1 MNVNPVGKWKMIER
15 IIRWQQPVIKQTL
28 IISSI
33 VMGSLLS
40 SGLSAQNSSE
50 ISEQYP
56 EVADLFNAFD
66 VTQAKAFEEI
76 AAINSDPATQQMRN
90 ELQMNMKLRASMSMR
105 EMMASGMMT
114 HEVAM
119 ETGMGNGPHHDLEV
133 AARMR
138 LLEVMRS
145 KHSNESAET
154 AFENSSAIS
163 RHTAEVFKHGR
174 NFEEALF
181 AIYIDDEV
189 DDKLAAVA
197 DAIESYLSD
206 DQHSVAIVPKES
218 DYLLSHDQANGLKT
232 AFPLLRGFM
241 WTHQWLQ
248 LAALE
253 AVILQGLDSQFNGG
267 VDVALE
273 RFWNKI
279 GSSGG
284 MTMFPAPGEL
294 PMAPAIAPDLYS
306 QSPEAAIIL
315 DNLNLLETVI
325 ADILAFPNAENRD
338 ELMDQAIAYFT
349 GKDTNNAQSM
359 DYLLFALRGGI
370 YNQGGPA
377 VGDLMQSERNRAR
390 EAMNMQ
396 HNMIMSSP
404 Q

>member
-1 MNVNPVGKWKMIER
+1 MIKK
-15 IIRWQQPVIKQTL
+15 IVRWQLPVIKKAL
-28 IISSI
+28 IISSM
-33 VMGSLLS
+33 VLNSLIS
-40 SGLSAQNSSE
+40 SGLSAQNTAV

-66 VTQAKAFEEI
+66 VTQAKALEEI
-76 AAINSDPATQQMRN
+76 AAINADPATQQVRN
-90 ELQMNMKLRASMSMR
+90 ELQMNMNMRASMTMR
-105 EMMASGMMT
+105 EMMASGVMT
-114 HEVAM
+114 QEAAM
-119 ETGMGNGPHHDLEV
+119 EMGMNNGPHHDLEV

-138 LLEVMRS
+138 LLEVMRG
-145 KHSNESAET
+145 KHSNESAEA
-154 AFENSSAIS
+154 AFENSSAID

-181 AIYIDDEV
+181 TIYIDGDV

-197 DAIESYLSD
+197 NAIENYLSD
-206 DQHSVAIVPKES
+206 DQHSVATVPKES
-218 DYLLSHDQANGLKT
+218 DYLLSHEQANGLKT

-253 AVILQGLDSQFNGG
+253 AVILQGLDPQFNGG

-325 ADILAFPNAENRD
+325 ADILAFPNAQSRE
-338 ELMDQAIAYFT
+338 ESMSQAITYFT
-349 GKDTNNAQSM
+349 GKDTNNAESM

-377 VGDLMQSERNRAR
+377 VGELMQSERNRAR
-390 EAMNMQ
+390 EAMDMQ

>member
-1 MNVNPVGKWKMIER
+1 MIER
-15 IIRWQQPVIKQTL
+15 IFRWQQPVIKQTL

-33 VMGSLLS
+33 VLSSFLS
-40 SGLSAQNSSE
+40 SGLSAQNTAE

-66 VTQAKAFEEI
+66 VTQAKALEEI
-76 AAINSDPATQQMRN
+76 AAINADPATQQVRN
-90 ELQMNMKLRASMSMR
+90 ELQMNMKLRASMTMR

-114 HEVAM
+114 HEAAM
-119 ETGMGNGPHHDLEV
+119 EMGMNNGPHHDLEV

-138 LLEVMRS
+138 LLEVMRG
-145 KHSNESAET
+145 KHSNESAEA
-154 AFENSSAIS
+154 AFENSSAIG

-174 NFEEALF
+174 NFEKALF
-181 AIYIDDEV
+181 TIYIDDDV

-206 DQHSVAIVPKES
+206 DQHSVAVVPKES

-232 AFPLLRGFM
+232 AFPLLRGFL

-253 AVILQGLDSQFNGG
+253 AVILQGLDPQFNGG

-273 RFWNKI
+273 RFWKKI

-315 DNLNLLETVI
+315 DNLNLLESLI

-338 ELMDQAIAYFT
+338 ELMDQAITYFT
-349 GKDTNNAQSM
+349 GKDSNNTQSM

-377 VGDLMQSERNRAR
+377 VGELMQSERNRAR

-404 Q
+404 

>member
-1 MNVNPVGKWKMIER
+1 MTER
-15 IIRWQQPVIKQTL
+15 IIRWQKSVIKQTL
-28 IISSI
+28 
-33 VMGSLLS
+33 VMSSLLMAS
-40 SGLSAQNSSE
+40 FISTGSTAQNAE
-50 ISEQYP
+50 LIQDQYP

-66 VTQAKAFEEI
+66 VTQAKALEEI
-76 AAINSDPATQQMRN
+76 AAINANPATQQVRN
-90 ELQMNMKLRASMSMR
+90 ELLMNMNMRARMSMS
-105 EMMASGMMT
+105 EMMAEGMMN
-114 HEVAM
+114 HNGPM
-119 ETGMGNGPHHDLEV
+119 DMGMSNGPHHELEV
-133 AARMR
+133 AARIR
-138 LLEVMRS
+138 LLETMRD
-145 KHSNESAET
+145 KHSNEAAET
-154 AFENSSAIS
+154 AFENSAALG

-181 AIYIDDEV
+181 AIYIDDNI
-189 DDKLAAVA
+189 DDKKAAVA
-197 DAIESYLSD
+197 NAIDDYLSD

-218 DYLLSHDQANGLKT
+218 DYLLTHDQANGLKT
-232 AFPLLRGFM
+232 AFPLMRGFL

-253 AVILQGLDSQFNGG
+253 AVILQGLDNQFNGG

-284 MTMFPAPGEL
+284 MTMFPAPSEL

-315 DNLNLLETVI
+315 DNLNILETVI
-325 ADILAFPNAENRD
+325 ADIIAFPNAENRE
-338 ELMDQAIAYFT
+338 ELMDQAVTYFT
-349 GKDTNNAQSM
+349 DKQSNNAQSM

-377 VGDLMQSERNRAR
+377 VGELMQSERNRAR

>member
-1 MNVNPVGKWKMIER
+1 MIET
-15 IIRWQQPVIKQTL
+15 IFRWQQPVIKQTL

-33 VMGSLLS
+33 VLSSFLS
-40 SGLSAQNSSE
+40 SGLSAQNTDE
-50 ISEQYP
+50 ISKQYP

-66 VTQAKAFEEI
+66 VTQAKALEEI
-76 AAINSDPATQQMRN
+76 AAINAYPATQQVRN
-90 ELQMNMKLRASMSMR
+90 ELQMNMNMRASMSMR

-114 HEVAM
+114 QEAAM
-119 ETGMGNGPHHDLEV
+119 EMGINNGPHHDLEV

-138 LLEVMRS
+138 LLEVMRG
-145 KHSNESAET
+145 KHSNESAEA

-163 RHTAEVFKHGR
+163 RYTAEVFKRGR

-181 AIYIDDEV
+181 TIYIDDEV
-189 DDKLAAVA
+189 DDKLAAVTG
-197 DAIESYLSD
+197 AIESYLSD
-206 DQHSVAIVPKES
+206 DQYSVATVPKES

-253 AVILQGLDSQFNGG
+253 AVILQGLDPQFNGG

>member
-1 MNVNPVGKWKMIER
+1 MKHLPSR
-15 IIRWQQPVIKQTL
+15 HHQPILKRLSISLVSALICVISV
-28 IISSI
+28 SSY
-33 VMGSLLS
+33 
-40 SGLSAQNSSE
+40 AQNSAE
-50 ISEQYP
+50 IREQYP

-66 VTQAKAFEEI
+66 VTQAKALEEI
-76 AAINSDPATQQMRN
+76 AAINANPATQQVRN
-90 ELQMNMKLRASMSMR
+90 ELQMNMNMRANMSMS
-105 EMMASGMMT
+105 EMMAAGMMN
-114 HEVAM
+114 HDGPVDM
-119 ETGMGNGPHHDLEV
+119 DMGMSNGPHHDLEV

-138 LLEVMRS
+138 LLEVMRG
-145 KHSNESAET
+145 KHSDEAAEN
-154 AFENSSAIS
+154 AFENSSALG

-181 AIYIDDEV
+181 TIYIDDNI

-197 DAIESYLSD
+197 GAIENYLSD

-218 DYLLSHDQANGLKT
+218 DYLLNHDQANGLKT
-232 AFPLLRGFM
+232 AFPLMSGFL

-284 MTMFPAPGEL
+284 MSMFPPPSEL

-325 ADILAFPNAENRD
+325 ADILAYPNAENRD
-338 ELMDQAIAYFT
+338 ELMDQAVTYFT
-349 GKDTNNAQSM
+349 DKESNNGQSM

-377 VGDLMQSERNRAR
+377 VGELMQSERNRAR

>member
-1 MNVNPVGKWKMIER
+1 M
-15 IIRWQQPVIKQTL
+15 
-28 IISSI
+28 SSF
-33 VMGSLLS
+33 LS
-40 SGLSAQNSSE
+40 SGLSAQNTAE

-66 VTQAKAFEEI
+66 VTQAQALEEI
-76 AAINSDPATQQMRN
+76 AAINADPATQQVRN
-90 ELQMNMKLRASMSMR
+90 ELQMNMNMRASMTMR

-114 HEVAM
+114 HEAAM
-119 ETGMGNGPHHDLEV
+119 EMGMNNGPHHELEV

-138 LLEVMRS
+138 LLEVMRG
-145 KHSNESAET
+145 KHSNESAEA
-154 AFENSSAIS
+154 AFENSSAIG

-181 AIYIDDEV
+181 TIYIDGDV

-197 DAIESYLSD
+197 GAIKSYLSD
-206 DQHSVAIVPKES
+206 DQHSVATVPKES

-253 AVILQGLDSQFNGG
+253 AVILQGLDPQFNGG

-338 ELMDQAIAYFT
+338 KLMDQAITYFT

-377 VGDLMQSERNRAR
+377 VGELMQSERNRAR
-390 EAMNMQ
+390 EAMDMQ

>member
-1 MNVNPVGKWKMIER
+1 MNHISSRLYMPIFKRRGA
-15 IIRWQQPVIKQTL
+15 L
-28 IISSI
+28 IISILICTIS
-33 VMGSLLS
+33 VASY
-40 SGLSAQNSSE
+40 AQNSAK

-66 VTQAKAFEEI
+66 VTQAKALEEI
-76 AAINSDPATQQMRN
+76 AAINADPATQKARN
-90 ELQMNMKLRASMSMR
+90 ELKIGMNMRAAMSMS
-105 EMMASGMMT
+105 EMMAAGTMNPDGPMDI
-114 HEVAM
+114 
-119 ETGMGNGPHHDLEV
+119 GMGNGPHHALEV

-145 KHSNESAET
+145 KHSSETAEA

-163 RHTAEVFKHGR
+163 RNTAEVFKRGR

-181 AIYIDDEV
+181 TIYIDNDI

-197 DAIESYLSD
+197 SAIENYLSD

-218 DYLLSHDQANGLKT
+218 DYLLSHDQANGLKI
-232 AFPLLRGFM
+232 AFPLLRGFL

-267 VDVALE
+267 VDVALA
-273 RFWNKI
+273 RFWNKV

-284 MTMFPAPGEL
+284 MTMFPAPSEL

-325 ADILAFPNAENRD
+325 ADILAYPNTEIRD
-338 ELMDQAIAYFT
+338 ELMDQAINYFT

-377 VGDLMQSERNRAR
+377 VGELMQSERNRAR

>member
-1 MNVNPVGKWKMIER
+1 M
-15 IIRWQQPVIKQTL
+15 KQT
-28 IISSI
+28 SI
-33 VMGSLLS
+33 RPYQAILKGLSASLLS
-40 SGLSAQNSSE
+40 VLVLASSASLHAQDTAK
-50 ISEQYP
+50 IQQQYP

-76 AAINSDPATQQMRN
+76 AAINANPAMQQARN
-90 ELQMNMKLRASMSMR
+90 ELLMNMNMRANMTMS
-105 EMMASGMMT
+105 EMMSAGMMT
-114 HEVAM
+114 HDGPM
-119 ETGMGNGPHHDLEV
+119 DMGMGNGPYHDLEV
-133 AARMR
+133 AARVE
-138 LLEVMRS
+138 LIEVMRG
-145 KHSNESAET
+145 KHSNETAEA
-154 AFENSSAIS
+154 AFENSSAIG

-181 AIYIDDEV
+181 TIYIDDDV
-189 DDKLAAVA
+189 QDKRAAVA
-197 DAIESYLSD
+197 VAIENYLSD
-206 DQHSVAIVPKES
+206 EQHSVATVPKES
-218 DYLLSHDQANGLKT
+218 DYLLEHDQANGLKT
-232 AFPLLRGFM
+232 AFPLLSGFL
-241 WTHQWLQ
+241 WTQQWLQ

-273 RFWNKI
+273 RFWNKV

-284 MTMFPAPGEL
+284 MTMFPAPSEL

-315 DNLNLLETVI
+315 DNLNLLETVV
-325 ADILAFPNAENRD
+325 ADILAFPNAENRE
-338 ELMDQAIAYFT
+338 ELMDQAVTYFT
-349 GKDTNNAQSM
+349 DKESNNAQSM

-377 VGDLMQSERNRAR
+377 VGELMQSERNRAR

>member
-1 MNVNPVGKWKMIER
+1 MKH
-15 IIRWQQPVIKQTL
+15 
-28 IISSI
+28 
-33 VMGSLLS
+33 LS
-40 SGLSAQNSSE
+40 SGLYQPILKRLSASIISVLFCAVPVSSFAQNGAE

-66 VTQAKAFEEI
+66 VTQAQAFEEI
-76 AAINSDPATQQMRN
+76 AAINANPATQQARN
-90 ELQMNMKLRASMSMR
+90 ELLMNMNMRASMSMS
-105 EMMASGMMT
+105 EMMAAGMMN
-114 HEVAM
+114 HDGPVDM
-119 ETGMGNGPHHDLEV
+119 DMGMSNGPYHDLEV

-138 LLEVMRS
+138 LLEVMRG
-145 KHSNESAET
+145 KHSNSTAED
-154 AFENSSAIS
+154 AFENSSAIG
-163 RHTAEVFKHGR
+163 RHTAEVLKHGR

-181 AIYIDDEV
+181 TIYIDDNV

-197 DAIESYLSD
+197 DAIQNYLSD
-206 DQHSVAIVPKES
+206 EQHSVATVPKES
-218 DYLLSHDQANGLKT
+218 DYLLNHDQANGLKT
-232 AFPLLRGFM
+232 AFPLLSGFM

-273 RFWNKI
+273 RFWNKV

-284 MTMFPAPGEL
+284 MSMFPAPSEL

-315 DNLNLLETVI
+315 DNLNILETVI
-325 ADILAFPNAENRD
+325 ADILAFPNAETRE
-338 ELMDQAIAYFT
+338 ELMDQAITYFT
-349 GKDTNNAQSM
+349 DKDTNNAQSM

-377 VGDLMQSERNRAR
+377 VGELMQSERNRAR

>member
-1 MNVNPVGKWKMIER
+1 MIEKL
-15 IIRWQQPVIKQTL
+15 IRWQQPALKQTL

-33 VMGSLLS
+33 VVGSLLS
-40 SGLSAQNSSE
+40 SGLSAQNTAE
-50 ISEQYP
+50 IRQQYP

-66 VTQAKAFEEI
+66 ITQAKAFEEM
-76 AAINSDPATQQMRN
+76 AAINADPATQQARN
-90 ELQMNMKLRASMSMR
+90 ELQMNMNMRASMSMSQL
-105 EMMASGMMT
+105 MAAGMMS
-114 HEVAM
+114 HDGPM
-119 ETGMGNGPHHDLEV
+119 EMGMSNGPHHDQEV
-133 AARMR
+133 PARMR
-138 LLEVMRS
+138 LLELMNG
-145 KHSNESAET
+145 KHSNDAAEN

-163 RHTAEVFKHGR
+163 RHTAEVFKRGR
-174 NFEEALF
+174 NFEKTLF
-181 AIYIDDEV
+181 TIYIDDNVE
-189 DDKLAAVA
+189 DKLAAVS
-197 DAIESYLSD
+197 DAIENYLSD
-206 DQHSVAIVPKES
+206 DQHSVATAPKES
-218 DYLLSHDQANGLKT
+218 DYLLGHDQANGLKT
-232 AFPLLRGFM
+232 AFPLIRGFL
-241 WTHQWLQ
+241 WTQQWLQ

-253 AVILQGLDSQFNGG
+253 AVILQRLDSQFNGG

-273 RFWNKI
+273 RFWNKV

-325 ADILAFPNAENRD
+325 ADILAFPNVENRD
-338 ELMDQAIAYFT
+338 VLMDEAVSYFT
-349 GKDTNNAQSM
+349 GKDSNNAQST

-377 VGDLMQSERNRAR
+377 VGELMQSERNRAR

>member
-1 MNVNPVGKWKMIER
+1 MIKK
-15 IIRWQQPVIKQTL
+15 IVRWQLPVVKKAL
-28 IISSI
+28 IISSMVLNGLI
-33 VMGSLLS
+33 S
-40 SGLSAQNSSE
+40 SGLSAQNTAV

-66 VTQAKAFEEI
+66 VTQAKALEEI
-76 AAINSDPATQQMRN
+76 AAINADPATQQVRN
-90 ELQMNMKLRASMSMR
+90 ELQMNMNMRASMTMR

-114 HEVAM
+114 HEAAM
-119 ETGMGNGPHHDLEV
+119 EMGVNNGPHHNLEV

-138 LLEVMRS
+138 LLEVMRG
-145 KHSNESAET
+145 KHSNESAEA
-154 AFENSSAIS
+154 AFQNSSAIN

-174 NFEEALF
+174 NFEETLF
-181 AIYIDDEV
+181 IIYIDDDV

-197 DAIESYLSD
+197 DAIENYLSD

-218 DYLLSHDQANGLKT
+218 DYLLSHEQANGLKT

-253 AVILQGLDSQFNGG
+253 AVILQGLDPQFNGG

-325 ADILAFPNAENRD
+325 ADILAFPNAENRE
-338 ELMDQAIAYFT
+338 ELMNQAITYFT

-377 VGDLMQSERNRAR
+377 VGELMQSERNRAR
-390 EAMNMQ
+390 EAMDMQ

>member
-1 MNVNPVGKWKMIER
+1 MIER
-15 IIRWQQPVIKQTL
+15 IIRWQPPVIKQTL
-28 IISSI
+28 IVSSL
-33 VMGSLLS
+33 VMASLLS
-40 SGLSAQNSSE
+40 SGLSAQNSAE
-50 ISEQYP
+50 IQAQYP
-56 EVADLFNAFD
+56 DVADLFNAFD
-66 VTQAKAFEEI
+66 VTQAKALEEI
-76 AAINSDPATQQMRN
+76 ATINADPATQQARN
-90 ELQMNMKLRASMSMR
+90 ELQMNMNMRASMSMS
-105 EMMASGMMT
+105 EMMAAGMMN
-114 HEVAM
+114 HDGPVNM
-119 ETGMGNGPHHDLEV
+119 NMGMAGGPHHDLEV

-138 LLEVMRS
+138 LLEVMRG
-145 KHSNESAET
+145 KHSNETAEN

-163 RHTAEVFKHGR
+163 RHTAEVFKRGR
-174 NFEEALF
+174 NFEETLF
-181 AIYIDDEV
+181 TIYIDDDV
-189 DDKLAAVA
+189 DNKLAAVA
-197 DAIESYLSD
+197 DAIENYLSD

-218 DYLLSHDQANGLKT
+218 SYLLSHDQANGLKT
-232 AFPLLRGFM
+232 AFPLLRGFL

-273 RFWNKI
+273 RFWNKV

-284 MTMFPAPGEL
+284 MTMFPAPSEL

-325 ADILAFPNAENRD
+325 ADILAFPNVENRD
-338 ELMDQAIAYFT
+338 ESMDQAITYFT
-349 GKDTNNAQSM
+349 DKETNNAQSV

-377 VGDLMQSERNRAR
+377 VGELMQSERNRAR

>member
-1 MNVNPVGKWKMIER
+1 MIEK
-15 IIRWQQPVIKQTL
+15 ITRWQQPAIKQTL

-33 VMGSLLS
+33 VLSSLLS
-40 SGLSAQNSSE
+40 SGLSAQNTAA

-56 EVADLFNAFD
+56 EVAELFNAFD

-76 AAINSDPATQQMRN
+76 AAINADPATQQVRN
-90 ELQMNMKLRASMSMR
+90 ELQMNMNMRASMSMR
-105 EMMASGMMT
+105 EMMVSGMMT
-114 HEVAM
+114 HEAAM
-119 ETGMGNGPHHDLEV
+119 EMGMNNGPHHDLEV

-138 LLEVMRS
+138 LLEIMRG
-145 KHSNESAET
+145 KHSNESAEA

-174 NFEEALF
+174 SFEEALF
-181 AIYIDDEV
+181 TIYIDDDV
-189 DDKLAAVA
+189 DDKLEAVA
-197 DAIESYLSD
+197 DAIENYLSD
-206 DQHSVAIVPKES
+206 DQHSVAIEPKES
-218 DYLLSHDQANGLKT
+218 DYLLSHDQANGLKI

-253 AVILQGLDSQFNGG
+253 AVILQELDPQFNGG

-284 MTMFPAPGEL
+284 MSVFPAPGEL

-325 ADILAFPNAENRD
+325 ADILAFPNAEDRD

-377 VGDLMQSERNRAR
+377 VGELMQSERNRAR